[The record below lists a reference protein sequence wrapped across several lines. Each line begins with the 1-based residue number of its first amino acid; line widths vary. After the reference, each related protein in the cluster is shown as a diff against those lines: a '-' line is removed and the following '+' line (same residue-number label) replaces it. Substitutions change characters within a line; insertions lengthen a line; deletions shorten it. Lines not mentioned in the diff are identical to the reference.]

1 MEKANVIQK
10 AFYRSAAYLKRHSPT
25 ILTFVGATGVVA
37 TIIMSARATPKAMKL
52 LEEAEVQKGEELDKL
67 ETIRTAAPAYIP
79 VAAIGISSLICLFGA
94 NVLNQRNQASLTA
107 AYVMLNESYSR
118 YRGAANTVFGDDADS
133 KIKAEVAMGI
143 TVGIGRAWFN
153 HTWTLNDSLLP
164 LTLANSD
171 VLLNRIDAI
180 VLEVNNNTEVRKN
193 TIKILKGTPASK
205 PVKPSLIESELV
217 NQHPLAYISV
227 PKGATSISQSNI
239 TNAVGT
245 SECPFVTG
253 VLEGMDIDKLVAQW
267 GAQWAEWLSSNTD
280 AWKAFMSDNTNEWKS
295 FMAKNK
301 NEWSALINGNTSEF
315 ETWFEHMKDQLSEDA
330 AGNLQLQ
337 VDNLNNAALGGD
349 FVLKG
354 SPVSVEYMG
363 ANRIASITAYG
374 ENAQGGTTEAPVA
387 LTGVDS
393 VLLGGNNLLPKATE
407 TKTLNGVT
415 FTPNPN
421 GSVSVSGTATNNA
434 AYVFANGL
442 DDSLFGQTVC
452 LSGGSMQTQLVIN
465 EKKPSGEWLR
475 NVIINAKTPTAV
487 GVLSKQVDDN
497 ILYGTIYVP
506 TGTTVNTT
514 IYPMLNLG
522 STAMPY
528 EPYQGSV
535 TPLPIPRPLHKVGDV
550 RDVCQT
556 RVKSVYDKHI
566 VLSSADGFSFS
577 SNAGNG
583 YARFYKAYNSAKL
596 SPIASDWLPG
606 YAKTAYDA
614 TNEGVYSAD
623 SDAGTISIVLSIQR
637 LIAAGATS
645 GDTSTYLS
653 AASAIFSAHPL
664 TVYYQSTAYDGTN
677 GLDVCLTEY
686 QNDFV
691 ELDGTENW
699 VQGTGSNA
707 GYLEAQVLKNTNE
720 SHLAVSSIA
729 PFKYQ
734 FSGNCVFVTN
744 NKVTFG
750 SALGSAYTVD
760 TWKAYLAAQKAAGTP
775 VQIAYQLAT
784 PEVYAT
790 DPVDFDNAA
799 GPLTV
804 LTGGELEAAF
814 KSADKVVES
823 RIDFV
828 EDTLNEQG
836 QAIAEKAPI
845 SHSSDKSTYGLGS
858 GSQFGHVKL
867 SDATASGSNA
877 GQGIAATPSAVNQVN
892 ARVSTVDGIARAAMP
907 KSGGTFTGNVLASS
921 ANEAGAFLRNISV
934 QNSASQLQYTNFIIM
949 VRK

>member
-1 MEKANVIQK
+1 MSVTYGFYNSIKGDRKYNALEMSSIFDGIIVDGVYMSIGDALNVK
-10 AFYRSAAYLKRHSPT
+10 
-25 ILTFVGATGVVA
+25 
-37 TIIMSARATPKAMKL
+37 
-52 LEEAEVQKGEELDKL
+52 
-67 ETIRTAAPAYIP
+67 
-79 VAAIGISSLICLFGA
+79 SSG
-94 NVLNQRNQASLTA
+94 
-107 AYVMLNESYSR
+107 
-118 YRGAANTVFGDDADS
+118 G
-133 KIKAEVAMGI
+133 MGI

-193 TIKILKGTPASK
+193 TIKILKGTPSSK
-205 PVKPSLIESELV
+205 PVKPTMTEGELL
-217 NQHPLAYISV
+217 NQHPLAYISI
-227 PKGATSISQSNI
+227 PAGATSISQSNI
-239 TNAVGT
+239 ENAVGT
-245 SECPFVTG
+245 SACPYVTG
-253 VLEGMDIDKLVAQW
+253 VLKGMDIDKLVAQW

-374 ENAQGGTTEAPVA
+374 ENAQGGTTEAPMA

-393 VLLGGNNLLPKATE
+393 VFVGGRNLLPKATLTE
-407 TKTLNGVT
+407 TISGVT
-415 FTPNPN
+415 FTPNPD

>member
-1 MEKANVIQK
+1 MSVTYGFYNSIKGDRKYNALEMSSIFDGIIVDGVYMSIGDALNVK
-10 AFYRSAAYLKRHSPT
+10 
-25 ILTFVGATGVVA
+25 
-37 TIIMSARATPKAMKL
+37 
-52 LEEAEVQKGEELDKL
+52 
-67 ETIRTAAPAYIP
+67 
-79 VAAIGISSLICLFGA
+79 SSG
-94 NVLNQRNQASLTA
+94 
-107 AYVMLNESYSR
+107 
-118 YRGAANTVFGDDADS
+118 G
-133 KIKAEVAMGI
+133 MGI

-193 TIKILKGTPASK
+193 TIKILKGTPSSK
-205 PVKPSLIESELV
+205 PVKPTMTEGELL
-217 NQHPLAYISV
+217 NQHPLAYISI
-227 PKGATSISQSNI
+227 PAGATSISQSNI
-239 TNAVGT
+239 ENAVGT
-245 SECPFVTG
+245 SACPYVTG
-253 VLEGMDIDKLVAQW
+253 VLKGMDIDKLVAQW

-760 TWKAYLAAQKAAGTP
+760 TWKAYLPAQKAAGTP